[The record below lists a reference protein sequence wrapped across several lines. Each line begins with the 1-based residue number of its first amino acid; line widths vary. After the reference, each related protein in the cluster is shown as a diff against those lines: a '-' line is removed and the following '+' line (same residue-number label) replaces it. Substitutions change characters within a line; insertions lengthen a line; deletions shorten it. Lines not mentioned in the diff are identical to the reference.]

1 MLEPKITMAVK
12 RIVYTIFILLLGCSS
27 IAQKRA
33 VIESLLTHLKIV
45 ESDTAKADIYNDL
58 CWNYRV
64 DSPKLGYECGLKA
77 LAIYTQQKNIL
88 KQCNV
93 LNKLGINKRNTGE
106 YSAALDNFYKILDIA
121 ERPSCNLEIAY
132 AYNNI
137 ADIYTRLEKFDK
149 AIEFINKALPIFK
162 LEGNNIGI
170 AYNLNLNGTIYQN
183 KKDWAEALKYLK
195 LGLNI
200 RLKMNDVAGAAS
212 SFVNIG
218 NCCLELNIPDTALVY
233 FRKGIEYYDKA
244 GFTNYGQSYISL
256 GRYYSAKKDYP
267 KAIYYLKEAI
277 FKARETKSPINVQSA
292 HEALHRVY
300 YCTKDYKKAYEVQ
313 SLARNE
319 DDTLR
324 KSDYIKKITTL
335 ELNYSFEQQVRQKEI
350 DDIKKNTLY
359 ESSIYKQKL
368 FTYGLVLLLIG
379 ICIVTFFVFKNY
391 RFVEKTNHLLKKYND
406 EISSQKISIQS
417 QNELLQELVATK
429 DKFFNIIAHDLK
441 NPFYGILGM
450 SEEIV
455 TSGQVYSHE
464 ETIQMVKMIRD
475 SSQNAFNL
483 LENLL
488 EWSKA
493 QTGRIDFNPEN
504 FMLDRLIV
512 DVVRLLENYSIQKN
526 ITITYSISKDFI
538 IFADQNMVHTILRN
552 LITNAIKFTE
562 EYGKIF
568 IVAQRLPGEIRITVS
583 DTGIGITENI
593 KNKLFLISEK
603 ITSLGTK
610 NEKGTGLGLLLCKEF
625 VEKHGGRIWV
635 ESEPGKGSHFNFT
648 IPVLPGSKY

>member
-1 MLEPKITMAVK
+1 MLEPKITMALK
-12 RIVYTIFILLLGCSS
+12 RIVYTIFILFLGCSV
-27 IAQKRA
+27 IAQNRA
-33 VIESLLTHLKIV
+33 VIDSLITQLQIV
-45 ESDTAKADIYNDL
+45 ESDTVKADIYNNL

-64 DSPKLGYECGLKA
+64 DSPKLGYEYGIKA
-77 LAIYTQQKNIL
+77 LAIFTSQNNIP

-106 YSAALDNFYKILDIA
+106 YSAALDHFYKILDIA
-121 ERPSCNLEIAY
+121 EKPSCNLEIAY

-137 ADIYTRLEKFDK
+137 ADIYNRLEKFDK

-183 KKDWAEALKYLK
+183 QKNWSEALKYYK

-200 RLKMNDVAGAAS
+200 RLKMNDNAGAAS

-218 NCCLELNIPDTALVY
+218 NCCLELNMPDTALVY

-267 KAIYYLKEAI
+267 KAIFYLNEAI
-277 FKARETKSPINVQSA
+277 RKARVTKSPINVQSA
-292 HEALHRVY
+292 HEALHHVY
-300 YCTKDYKKAYEVQ
+300 YHTKDYKKAYEIQ
-313 SLARNE
+313 SLSRNE
-319 DDTLR
+319 EDTLR

-335 ELNYSFEQQVRQKEI
+335 ELNYSFEQQVRQKELEEV
-350 DDIKKNTLY
+350 KKRTLY
-359 ESSIYKQKL
+359 ESNIYKQQL
-368 FTYGLVLLLIG
+368 FTYGLILLLIG
-379 ICIVTFFVFKNY
+379 ISIVTFFIYRNY
-391 RFVEKTNHLLKKYND
+391 RYVNKTNRLLKIYND

-417 QNELLQELVATK
+417 QNELLQELNATK

-441 NPFYGILGM
+441 NPFYGILGL

-455 TSGQVYSHE
+455 SSGQNYSHE
-464 ETIQMVKMIRD
+464 ESIQMVKMIRD

-493 QTGRIDFNPEN
+493 QTGRIEFNPEN
-504 FMLDRLIV
+504 FLLDILV
-512 DVVRLLENYSIQKN
+512 GDVVKLLENYAIKKN
-526 ITITYSISKDFI
+526 ISINFSISKDFI
-538 IFADQNMVHTILRN
+538 VFADQNMVHTILRN

-568 IVAQRLPGEIRITVS
+568 IVAQQLPGEIRITVS
-583 DTGIGITENI
+583 DTGIGIAENI
-593 KNKLFLISEK
+593 KDRLFLISEK

-648 IPVLPGSKY
+648 IPVTAGSKN